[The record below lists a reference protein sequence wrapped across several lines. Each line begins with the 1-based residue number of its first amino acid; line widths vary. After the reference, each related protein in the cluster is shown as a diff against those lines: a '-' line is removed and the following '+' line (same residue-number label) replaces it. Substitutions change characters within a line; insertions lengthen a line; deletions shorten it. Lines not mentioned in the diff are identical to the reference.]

1 MKMTATFNGRS
12 AAALLYR
19 TGELL
24 PDERRE
30 LIAQLVANEVEAG
43 AINARDWATIGRL
56 WEEYSSFPDEA
67 LIDEVLDLRGAC

>member
-1 MKMTATFNGRS
+1 MTATFNGLA

-19 TGELL
+19 SGELL

-30 LIAQLVANEVEAG
+30 LIAQLVASEVEAG
-43 AINARDWATIGRL
+43 AIAAGNWVSIGLL

-67 LIDEVLDLRGAC
+67 LIDEVLDMRGAC